1 MTTILNRFLA
11 SATLFFQLCSIGIA
25 QIDVNKN
32 DTISL
37 IGSGMGSR
45 MIHYGHFETE
55 IFLRFPNH
63 DLTIRNLCD
72 EGNTPGF
79 RPHPSREQIGQYAF
93 PNAKELIHKS
103 LQANTKPKGH
113 FPTPDQWLANLKT
126 DILLCFFGFNSSFD
140 GPNQVDRFKNELDA
154 FLKHAKSTQYDST
167 NLRIALI
174 SPTAVQA
181 IENITNGRYQNR
193 NLKVYVDAM
202 RKVAQSN
209 NVMFIDA
216 FTPSL
221 EWYKENKNLSI
232 DGALYNDDGYKKLA
246 SFLANSLF
254 KPSIQNEN
262 LRNKIHNVVIDKNFY
277 WLNDFKVP
285 NGVHVYGRRYNP
297 FGPQNYPFEIEK
309 TREYTRI
316 RDEAIWA
323 TLKGQSFDIK
333 AAEAKSPKLPNVP
346 TNYLPPDKNSKNGNI
361 KYTSGPVAETKIDVA
376 EGYKIELFAD
386 EKTFPDLANP
396 VQVAFD
402 NKGRLWVATM
412 ASYPHYRIGDPL
424 PTDKLIIF
432 EDTNNDGKADK
443 QINFADD
450 LHIPIGFEIAHDG
463 VYVSQSGSLVFLQD
477 TDGDDKYDK
486 KEVLLSGFDDHDTHH
501 AISSFSA
508 DPSGAIIMCEG
519 VFLHS
524 HVETAFGPQRGSN
537 GGFFRY
543 DPRTR
548 RLIRHAQFNIP
559 NPWGVAVD
567 EYGQELFLH
576 TSGTKMSWM
585 LPGMVKARYGANIQ
599 APDLITSNKVRPTS
613 GIEFVSSRH
622 FPDEVQGDILIN
634 NNIGFLGA
642 KQHKVID
649 QDPGYTTEYRHDLFV
664 SKDLNFRPTD
674 LEFAPDGSLYVV
686 DWQNALIGHMQHNA
700 RDPNRDHKHGRIY
713 RITYP
718 SRPLVKP
725 AKIHGASI
733 SELLKNLELPE
744 LRTRYRTRREL
755 RGHNPDNVAKA
766 AAEWSKDKSER
777 LKLEALWVTWGAG
790 KVNTDITRELLKSS
804 DHRIR
809 SAALNVLRFN
819 INSFKDHEELLLK
832 AANDSHGRVR
842 MSALVAGT
850 YMYRKMGSKILKI
863 TEDIHNNL
871 ITEIEAKLKANEENP
886 EENAEE
892 VPVNEMYKQ
901 TYVYAREVINRQPAV
916 SELKERT
923 VAAPP
928 HLDKEYAE
936 LYKKGSEV
944 YSREGH
950 CITCHQGNGKGL
962 PDSGFPPLSET
973 KWVTGNSDRLIKL
986 TLKGLMGPIE
996 VLGKKYPGQVP
1007 MTPFEHMLKDDEIAA
1022 VLTYIRNSFGNKAD
1036 PILPE
1041 QVEKIRAAKKDFYGL
1056 YSPEKLLSEHPME

>member
-1 MTTILNRFLA
+1 MLQSQLRNLLSLTILALFS
-11 SATLFFQLCSIGIA
+11 SALTAKIKLVTGDDIA
-25 QIDVNKN
+25 FV
-32 DTISL
+32 
-37 IGSGMGSR
+37 GAGMGSR

-55 IFLRFPNH
+55 IYLRHAQMN
-63 DLTIRNLCD
+63 LKIRNLCD

-79 RPHPSREQIGQYAF
+79 RPHPSRNQEEQYAF
-93 PNAKELIHKS
+93 PGAKELIHES
-103 LQANTKPKGH
+103 LRGITKPKGH
-113 FPTPDQWLANLKT
+113 FPSPDQWLSNLHAEVV
-126 DILLCFFGFNSSFD
+126 LCFFGFNSSFD
-140 GPNQVDRFKNELDA
+140 GPGQVERFKNELDA
-154 FLKHAKSTQYDST
+154 YLKHLNSMPFGQSTPK
-167 NLRIALI
+167 IVLI
-174 SPTAVQA
+174 SPTAV
-181 IENITNGRYQNR
+181 ENIPGVTDGRRQNR
-193 NLKVYVDAM
+193 NLSIYTQAM
-202 RKVAQSN
+202 RETAIANKIL
-209 NVMFIDA
+209 FIDC
-216 FTPSL
+216 FGPSQK
-221 EWYKENKNLSI
+221 WYRDGKRHTV
-232 DGALYNDDGYKKLA
+232 DGALYNDHGYRKLA
-246 SFLANSLF
+246 KYLADSIFGKPNTRENIRSSVHSLVM
-254 KPSIQNEN
+254 E
-262 LRNKIHNVVIDKNFY
+262 KNFY

-297 FGPQNYPFEIEK
+297 FGPQNYPYEIEK

-323 TLKGQSFDIK
+323 SLQGKPYDIK
-333 AAEAKSPKLPNVP
+333 AAESKSSKLPDVP
-346 TNYLPPDKNSKNGNI
+346 TNYLPPDQNSKNGNI
-361 KYTSGPVAETKIDVA
+361 EYTPGPEAKTKIQVA
-376 EGYKIELFAD
+376 KGYKIELFAD

-396 VQVAFD
+396 VQLSFD

-432 EDTNNDGKADK
+432 EDTNKDGKADK

-477 TDGDDKYDK
+477 TNGDDKYDK

-501 AISSFSA
+501 AISSFTA

-543 DPRTR
+543 DPKTR
-548 RLIRHAQFNIP
+548 KLIRHAQFSIP
-559 NPWGVAVD
+559 NPWGVAVND
-567 EYGQELFLH
+567 YGQELFLH

-585 LPGMVKARYGANIQ
+585 LPGMVKARYGANIS

-622 FPDEVQGDILIN
+622 FPEDVQGDVLIN

-649 QDPGYTTEYRHDLFV
+649 QEPGYTTEYRHDLFV

-725 AKIHGASI
+725 AKVHGASI
-733 SELLKNLELPE
+733 SQLLKNLELPE

-755 RGHNPDNVAKA
+755 RGRDSEVVTEEAVKWAKG
-766 AAEWSKDKSER
+766 KTDR

-790 KVNTDITRELLKSS
+790 NIDQNLLKELLISK

-809 SAALNVLRFN
+809 SAAANVLRFN
-819 INSFKDHEELLLK
+819 LSKLKNPNELLSK
-832 AANDSHGRVR
+832 VASDEHERVR
-842 MSALVAGT
+842 MTAAVTASYLPRRQGIE
-850 YMYRKMGSKILKI
+850 ILNM
-863 TEDIHNNL
+863 TEK
-871 ITEIEAKLKANEENP
+871 TEANE
-886 EENAEE
+886 
-892 VPVNEMYKQ
+892 VYKQ
-901 TYVYAREVINRQPAV
+901 TYEYAREVLNRKPAEV
-916 SELKERT
+916 DVRERKIT
-923 VAAPP
+923 APDY
-928 HLDKEYAE
+928 LSDTE
-936 LYKKGSEV
+936 KKLFVDGSEI
-944 YSREGH
+944 YAREGH
-950 CITCHQGNGKGL
+950 CITCHQGNGRGL
-962 PDSGFPPLSET
+962 PDSGFPPLAGT
-973 KWVTGNSDRLIKL
+973 RWVTGNSERLVKL

-1022 VLTYIRNSFGNKAD
+1022 VLTYVRNSFGNKAD
-1036 PILPE
+1036 PIRPE
-1041 QVEKIRAAKKDFYGL
+1041 KVAEIREKNSDKFGL
-1056 YSPEKLLSEHPME
+1056 YSPDELLRAHPIEN

>member
-1 MTTILNRFLA
+1 MLSLKLRNLIPLTILA
-11 SATLFFQLCSIGIA
+11 LFTSGLTAKIKL
-25 QIDVNKN
+25 NKG
-32 DTISL
+32 DDICL
-37 IGSGMGSR
+37 VGAGMGSR

-55 IFLRFPNH
+55 IYLRHPSLN
-63 DLTIRNLCD
+63 LKIRNLCD

-79 RPHPSREQIGQYAF
+79 RPHPSRNQEEQYAF
-93 PNAKELIHKS
+93 PGAKELIHDDLK
-103 LQANTKPKGH
+103 ANTKPKGH
-113 FPTPDQWLANLKT
+113 FPTPDQWLSNLHAEVV
-126 DILLCFFGFNSSFD
+126 LCFFGFNSSFD
-140 GPNQVDRFKNELDA
+140 GPGQVGRFKKELDA
-154 FLKHAKSTQYDST
+154 YLKHLNSMPFGQSTPQ
-167 NLRIALI
+167 IALI
-174 SPTAVQA
+174 SPTAV
-181 IENITNGRYQNR
+181 ENVPGVTDGRRQNR
-193 NLKVYVDAM
+193 NLSIYTQAM
-202 RKVAQSN
+202 RETAIANKVL
-209 NVMFIDA
+209 FIDC
-216 FTPSL
+216 FSPSQK
-221 EWYKENKNLSI
+221 WYRDGKRHTV
-232 DGALYNDDGYKKLA
+232 DGALYNDHGYSKLA
-246 SFLANSLF
+246 KFLAD
-254 KPSIQNEN
+254 SIFTTSTIKET
-262 LRNKIHNVVIDKNFY
+262 LRGSIHDLVMDKNFY

-297 FGPQNYPFEIEK
+297 FGPQNYPYEIEK
-309 TREYTRI
+309 TREYTSI
-316 RDEAIWA
+316 RDQAIWA
-323 TLKGQSFDIK
+323 TLAGKKFDISK
-333 AAEAKSPKLPNVP
+333 ADAKTSKLPNVP
-346 TNYLPPDKNSKNGNI
+346 TNYITPDKNSKNGNI
-361 KYTSGPVAETKIDVA
+361 EYTPGPEAKTKIQVP

-396 VQVAFD
+396 VQLAFD

-424 PTDKLIIF
+424 PQDKLIIF

-477 TDGDDKYDK
+477 TNGDDKYDK
-486 KEVLLSGFDDHDTHH
+486 REVLLSGFDDHDTHH
-501 AISSFSA
+501 AISSFCA

-567 EYGQELFLH
+567 AYGQELFLH

-585 LPGMVKARYGANIQ
+585 LPGMVKARYGANMQ
-599 APDLITSNKVRPTS
+599 APDLITSNNVRPTS

-642 KQHKVID
+642 KQHKVIE
-649 QDPGYTTEYRHDLFV
+649 QDPGFTTEYRQDLFV

-713 RITYP
+713 RVTYP

-733 SELLKNLELPE
+733 EELLKNLELPE

-755 RGHNPDNVAKA
+755 RGRDPEAVTNAVVA
-766 AAEWSKDKSER
+766 WSANKEER
-777 LKLEALWVTWGAG
+777 LQLEALWVTWGAG
-790 KVNTDITRELLKSS
+790 RLHQPLMKKLLKSS
-804 DHRIR
+804 DYRIR
-809 SAALNVLRFN
+809 SAAMNVLRFHF
-819 INSFKDHEELLLK
+819 SSVPDGKQLLAQ

-842 MSALVAGT
+842 MTAAVTASYLPRRVGLETLAST
-850 YMYRKMGSKILKI
+850 
-863 TEDIHNNL
+863 
-871 ITEIEAKLKANEENP
+871 EAKDQNVSIL
-886 EENAEE
+886 
-892 VPVNEMYKQ
+892 YKQ
-901 TYVYAREVINRQPAV
+901 TYDYAREVLNHKQAEEDLTERKVTAPA
-916 SELKERT
+916 
-923 VAAPP
+923 
-928 HLDKEYAE
+928 HLSAE
-936 LYKKGSEV
+936 HKKLFVDGSEI
-944 YSREGH
+944 YAREGH

-962 PDSGFPPLSET
+962 PDSGFPPLAGT
-973 KWVTGNSDRLIKL
+973 KWITGDSDRLVKL

-996 VLGKKYPGQVP
+996 VMGRKYPGQVP
-1007 MTPFEHMLKDDEIAA
+1007 MTPFEHMLNDQEIASI
-1022 VLTYIRNSFGNKAD
+1022 LTYVRNSFGNKASAVE
-1036 PILPE
+1036 PA
-1041 QVEKIRAAKKDFYGL
+1041 QVSKIRSEVKSFVGL
-1056 YSPEKLLSEHPME
+1056 YSPDALLKEHPLK

>member
-1 MTTILNRFLA
+1 M
-11 SATLFFQLCSIGIA
+11 
-25 QIDVNKN
+25 
-32 DTISL
+32 
-37 IGSGMGSR
+37 
-45 MIHYGHFETE
+45 
-55 IFLRFPNH
+55 
-63 DLTIRNLCD
+63 
-72 EGNTPGF
+72 
-79 RPHPSREQIGQYAF
+79 
-93 PNAKELIHKS
+93 
-103 LQANTKPKGH
+103 
-113 FPTPDQWLANLKT
+113 
-126 DILLCFFGFNSSFD
+126 
-140 GPNQVDRFKNELDA
+140 
-154 FLKHAKSTQYDST
+154 
-167 NLRIALI
+167 
-174 SPTAVQA
+174 
-181 IENITNGRYQNR
+181 
-193 NLKVYVDAM
+193 DAM
-202 RKVAQSN
+202 KSVAQSN
-209 NVMFIDA
+209 SIIFIDA

-221 EWYKENKNLSI
+221 EWYKDGKELSI

-246 SFLANSLF
+246 TFLADSLF
-254 KPSIQNEN
+254 KQSNSNEN
-262 LRNKIHNVVIDKNFY
+262 LRSKVHKAVMDKNFY

-323 TLKGQSFDIK
+323 ASQGKPYNIK
-333 AAEAKSPKLPNVP
+333 AAELKSPKLPDVP
-346 TNYLPPDKNSKNGNI
+346 TNYLPPEQNGKNGNI
-361 KYTSGPVAETKIDVA
+361 EYTPGPLAKSKIEVAD
-376 EGYKIELFAD
+376 GYKIELFAD

-396 VQVAFD
+396 VQVSFD

-424 PTDKLIIF
+424 PSDKLIIF
-432 EDTNNDGKADK
+432 EDTNKDGKADK

-501 AISSFSA
+501 AISSFTA

-548 RLIRHAQFNIP
+548 KLIRHAQFSIP

-585 LPGMVKARYGANIQ
+585 LPGMVKARYGANMQ
-599 APDLITSNKVRPTS
+599 APDLITSNNVRPTS

-622 FPDEVQGDILIN
+622 FPDEVQGDVLIN

-733 SELLKNLELPE
+733 PELFQNLELPE

-755 RGHNPDNVAKA
+755 RGHDSEKVAKA
-766 AAEWSKDKSER
+766 ATEWSKGKNDR
-777 LKLEALWVTWGAG
+777 LKLEALWVSWGAG
-790 KVNTDITRELLKSS
+790 RLNQDLTRELLKSD
-804 DHRIR
+804 DHKIR

-819 INSFKDHEELLLK
+819 INSFKDHEELLYK

-842 MSALVAGT
+842 MSAVVAGT
-850 YMYRKMGSKILKI
+850 YMYRKIGSKILTAAEQIHTKI
-863 TEDIHNNL
+863 IE
-871 ITEIEAKLKANEENP
+871 EINAKATEENTDETVKKAP
-886 EENAEE
+886 SI
-892 VPVNEMYKQ
+892 EMYNP
-901 TYVYAREVINRQPAV
+901 TYVYAREVINRLPAV
-916 SELKERT
+916 SELKERS

-928 HLDKEYAE
+928 HLSKEFAK
-936 LYKKGSEV
+936 LYIQGSEV
-944 YSREGH
+944 YNREGH
-950 CITCHQGNGKGL
+950 CITCHQSNGKGL
-962 PDSGFPPLSET
+962 PDSGFPPLAET
-973 KWVTGNSDRLIKL
+973 KWVIGNSDRLIKL
-986 TLKGLMGPIE
+986 TLKGLMGPME

-1007 MTPFEHMLKDDEIAA
+1007 MTPFEHMLKDEEIAA
-1022 VLTYIRNSFGNKAD
+1022 VLTFVRNSFGNKAD
-1036 PILPE
+1036 PVLPE
-1041 QVEKIRAAKKDFYGL
+1041 QVAKIREAKKDFYGL
-1056 YSPEKLLSEHPME
+1056 YSPEKLLIEHPME

>member
-1 MTTILNRFLA
+1 MPSLKVRNLFPLTILAILA
-11 SATLFFQLCSIGIA
+11 SGLTAKIKL
-25 QIDVNKN
+25 VNG
-32 DTISL
+32 DDICL
-37 IGSGMGSR
+37 VGAGMGSR

-55 IFLRFPNH
+55 IYLNH
-63 DLTIRNLCD
+63 SDLNLKIRNLCD

-79 RPHPSREQIGQYAF
+79 RPHPSRNQEEQYAF
-93 PNAKELIHKS
+93 PGAKELIHES
-103 LQANTKPKGH
+103 LKAGTKPKGH
-113 FPTPDQWLANLKT
+113 FPTPDQWLSDLHAEVV
-126 DILLCFFGFNSSFD
+126 LCFFGFNSSFD
-140 GPNQVDRFKNELDA
+140 GPRQADRFKKELDA
-154 FLKHAKSTQYDST
+154 YIKHLNSMPFGQSTPQ
-167 NLRIALI
+167 IALI
-174 SPTAVQA
+174 SPTAVES
-181 IENITNGRYQNR
+181 IPGVTDGRAQNR
-193 NLKVYVDAM
+193 NLSIYTQAM
-202 RKVAQSN
+202 REVALTNKVLFVDCFS
-209 NVMFIDA
+209 
-216 FTPSL
+216 PSRK
-221 EWYKENKNLSI
+221 WYEDGKRHTV
-232 DGALYNDDGYKKLA
+232 DGALYNDYGYRKLA
-246 SFLANSLF
+246 KYLTQEIF
-254 KPSIQNEN
+254 KTKDGKEE
-262 LRNKIHNVVIDKNFY
+262 LRDKVNQAVMDKNFY

-297 FGPQNYPFEIEK
+297 FGPQNYPYEIEK
-309 TREYTRI
+309 TREYTDN
-316 RDEAIWA
+316 RDKAIWSI
-323 TLKGQSFDIK
+323 LSGKSFDVAAADK
-333 AAEAKSPKLPNVP
+333 ATSKLPDVP
-346 TNYLPPDKNSKNGNI
+346 TNYLPPEKNGKNGFI
-361 KYTSGPVAETKIDVA
+361 DYTPGPEAETKIQVA

-424 PTDKLIIF
+424 PQDKLIIF

-477 TDGDDKYDK
+477 TDGDDKYDTR
-486 KEVLLSGFDDHDTHH
+486 EVLLSGFDDHDTHH
-501 AISSFSA
+501 AISSFCA

-548 RLIRHAQFNIP
+548 RLIRHAQFSIP

-567 EYGQELFLH
+567 AYGQELFLH

-585 LPGMVKARYGANIQ
+585 LPGMVKARYGANMQ
-599 APDLITSNKVRPTS
+599 APDLITSNQVRPTS

-649 QDPGYTTEYRHDLFV
+649 QDPGFTTEYRHDLFV
-664 SKDLNFRPTD
+664 SRDLNFRPTD

-713 RITYP
+713 RVTYP
-718 SRPLVKP
+718 ARPLVKP

-733 SELLKNLELPE
+733 AELLKNLELPE

-755 RGHNPDNVAKA
+755 RGRDSDAVTNAVVQW
-766 AAEWSKDKSER
+766 AENKDER
-777 LKLEALWVTWGAG
+777 LQLEALWVTWGAG
-790 KVNTDITRELLKSS
+790 RLHQPLMKKLLKSS

-809 SAALNVLRFN
+809 AAAMNVLRFHF
-819 INSFKDHEELLLK
+819 SSVPEGKELLAQ
-832 AANDSHGRVR
+832 AANDGHGRVR
-842 MSALVAGT
+842 MTAAVTASYLPRRLGLETLA
-850 YMYRKMGSKILKI
+850 S
-863 TEDIHNNL
+863 TEEHNTSG
-871 ITEIEAKLKANEENP
+871 I
-886 EENAEE
+886 
-892 VPVNEMYKQ
+892 YKQ
-901 TYVYAREVINRQPAV
+901 TYTYTREVLDRKPAEEDV
-916 SELKERT
+916 KERK
-923 VAAPP
+923 VAAPS
-928 HLDKEYAE
+928 HLSANH
-936 LYKKGSEV
+936 KKLFVQGSEI
-944 YSREGH
+944 YAREGH

-962 PDSGFPPLSET
+962 PGSGFPPLAGT
-973 KWVTGNSDRLIKL
+973 KWTIGDSDRLIKL

-996 VLGKKYPGQVP
+996 VLGQKYPGQVP
-1007 MTPFEHMLKDDEIAA
+1007 MTPFEHMLNDQEIAS
-1022 VLTYIRNSFGNKAD
+1022 VLTYVRNSFGNKAT
-1036 PILPE
+1036 P
-1041 QVEKIRAAKKDFYGL
+1041 VETKDVARIRSEVKDFVGL
-1056 YSPEKLLSEHPME
+1056 YSPDALLKEHPLK

>member
-1 MTTILNRFLA
+1 MCKNLLKNFQVLVLFSILGSSLLGKVIL
-11 SATLFFQLCSIGIA
+11 SP
-25 QIDVNKN
+25 N
-32 DTISL
+32 DDIVL
-37 IGSGMGSR
+37 VGSGMGSR

-55 IFLRFPNH
+55 VYLH
-63 DLTIRNLCD
+63 HSKLDLKIRNLCD

-79 RPHPSREQIGQYAF
+79 RPHPSRNQEEQYAF
-93 PNAKELIHKS
+93 PGAKDLIHQS
-103 LQANTKPKGH
+103 LKAVTKPKGH
-113 FPTPDQWLANLKT
+113 FPTPDQWLSNLHAEV
-126 DILLCFFGFNSSFD
+126 ILCFFGFNSSFD
-140 GPNQVDRFKNELDA
+140 GPRETERFKSELDA
-154 FLKHAKSTQYDST
+154 YIKHLNSMPFGQSTPQ
-167 NLRIALI
+167 IVLI
-174 SPTAVQA
+174 SPTAIESVPGVTDGRAQNRSLSIYTQTMREVA
-181 IENITNGRYQNR
+181 IEN
-193 NLKVYVDAM
+193 KVLFVDCFAAS
-202 RKVAQSN
+202 RKWFEDGKRHTV
-209 NVMFIDA
+209 
-216 FTPSL
+216 
-221 EWYKENKNLSI
+221 
-232 DGALYNDDGYKKLA
+232 DGALFNDHGYRKLA
-246 SFLANSLF
+246 KYLTQAIF
-254 KPSIQNEN
+254 KTNNIKDN
-262 LRNKIHNVVIDKNFY
+262 LREKVNQAVMDKNFF

-297 FGPQNYPFEIEK
+297 FGPQNYPYEIEK
-309 TREYTRI
+309 TREFTDN
-316 RDEAIWA
+316 RDKAIWSILA
-323 TLKGQSFDIK
+323 GKSFDL
-333 AAEAKSPKLPNVP
+333 AAADKSTSNLPDVP
-346 TNYLPPDKNSKNGNI
+346 TNYLPPEKNGKNGFVD
-361 KYTSGPVAETKIDVA
+361 YTPGPEAETKIQVA

-424 PTDKLIIF
+424 PKDKLIIF

-443 QINFADD
+443 QINFAND

-486 KEVLLSGFDDHDTHH
+486 RQVLLSGFDDHDTHH
-501 AISSFSA
+501 AISSFCA

-585 LPGMVKARYGANIQ
+585 LPGMVKARYGANMI
-599 APDLITSNKVRPTS
+599 APDLITSNQVRPTS

-649 QDPGYTTEYRHDLFV
+649 QDPGFTTEYRHDLFV
-664 SKDLNFRPTD
+664 SRDLNFRPTD

-700 RDPNRDHKHGRIY
+700 RDPNRDHTHGRIY
-713 RITYP
+713 RVTYP
-718 SRPLVKP
+718 SRPLVQP

-733 SELLKNLELPE
+733 DELLKNLELPE

-755 RGHNPDNVAKA
+755 RGRDSEAVTNAVV
-766 AAEWSKDKSER
+766 EWSAKKDEK
-777 LKLEALWVTWGAG
+777 LQLEALWVTWGAG
-790 KVNTDITRELLKSS
+790 RLHQPLMKKLLKSS
-804 DHRIR
+804 NHRIR
-809 SAALNVLRFN
+809 AAAMNVLRFHF
-819 INSFKDHEELLLK
+819 SSVPEGKALLAQ
-832 AANDSHGRVR
+832 AANDEHGRVR
-842 MSALVAGT
+842 MTAAVTASYLPRKLGLKTLASTEEHNVSGIYQQT
-850 YMYRKMGSKILKI
+850 YTYTREVLNRK
-863 TEDIHNNL
+863 
-871 ITEIEAKLKANEENP
+871 P
-886 EENAEE
+886 AEE
-892 VPVNEMYKQ
+892 D
-901 TYVYAREVINRQPAV
+901 
-916 SELKERT
+916 LKDRKI
-923 VAAPP
+923 AAPS
-928 HLDKEYAE
+928 HLSAKH
-936 LYKKGSEV
+936 KKLFVDGSEI

-962 PDSGFPPLSET
+962 PGSGFPPLAGT
-973 KWVTGNSDRLIKL
+973 KWAVGNSDRLIKL

-996 VLGKKYPGQVP
+996 VLGQKYPGQVP
-1007 MTPFEHMLKDDEIAA
+1007 MTPFEHMLNDEEIAS
-1022 VLTYIRNSFGNKAD
+1022 VLTYVRNSFGNKAS
-1036 PILPE
+1036 P
-1041 QVEKIRAAKKDFYGL
+1041 VEIDDVSRVRKEVKDFVGL
-1056 YSPEKLLSEHPME
+1056 YSPDALLKKHPIN